1 MNNIHIYRNIMGT
14 NNSKEN
20 PESTLSIIDKNNNIW
35 RSSIKNKTIIYSG
48 WQEICRCSHTDW
60 LHGISRMNNYFQI

>member
-1 MNNIHIYRNIMGT
+1 MGT

-20 PESTLSIIDKNNNIW
+20 PESTLSIIHQNNNTLW
-35 RSSIKNKTIIYSG
+35 RSSIKNKTINYSG

-60 LHGISRMNNYFQI
+60 LHGISGMNFFKAKTIRLF